1 MKWSFAGHGVF
12 FCVSFLFCAAMISRR
27 GFRASGQMMAMRWGG
42 KASFRK
48 CSKAVFPLGQRARNM
63 CSKFPVSGHEG
74 RPPATRRGV
83 MVRVTG
89 ATPKTSPFQSTTP
102 PAGLVS
108 MRISIG
114 VGKGSGAGR
123 QIGSGSGLAQE
134 HRAAARAKMDAGLMK
149 FFIPRKIFVFLDQK
163 AFFQQQR
170 GRRVSNPK

>member
-1 MKWSFAGHGVF
+1 
-12 FCVSFLFCAAMISRR
+12 
-27 GFRASGQMMAMRWGG
+27 
-42 KASFRK
+42 
-48 CSKAVFPLGQRARNM
+48 
-63 CSKFPVSGHEG
+63 
-74 RPPATRRGV
+74 

-114 VGKGSGAGR
+114 VGEGNGAGR